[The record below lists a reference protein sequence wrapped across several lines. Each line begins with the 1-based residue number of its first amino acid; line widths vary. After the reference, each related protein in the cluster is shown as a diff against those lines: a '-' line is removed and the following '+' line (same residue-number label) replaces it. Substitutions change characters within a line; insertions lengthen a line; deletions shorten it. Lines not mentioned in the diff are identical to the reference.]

1 MAATQIANAVSRPAD
16 LFTIAAL
23 LHPPARAPEFQ
34 AELAAFC
41 ELARI
46 TAEDP
51 RAALRQFLQTAI
63 RLCNAGTAG
72 LSLLRPN
79 GAGPPIVHWEAVS
92 GTLASQEGTDSLRDF
107 SPCGLCLDAGVT
119 IIVSRPERVFVYLR
133 AAQPA
138 IVEDLIVPLY
148 DHARRAL
155 GTFWIARHDALSRFS
170 SDDARIMEQLA
181 IQVVLALK
189 LLEQAEEHRHALALL
204 DSYAMGQRTSKH
216 DLSEEHGRR
225 ERAEGSEFA
234 VRQTLVFKEAA
245 VVEAHHR
252 VKNTLQIAASLLSLQ
267 SRATASAEVRAALD
281 ESHRRLH
288 LLAKVH
294 ELLYRNI
301 DSTQEIHMPHLLR
314 VMGDALRQS
323 FAERSAF
330 VRLQMTSQ
338 QIMLPPGEAI
348 PLALLVNEAITNA
361 YKHAFPN
368 NACGEITVDLS
379 CAPQKSLVLRIADSG
394 IGMRPG
400 RAENGLGLKLIRRF
414 AAQLHGALVFN
425 NPLDVSGTALTLT
438 MHRSAVPGLREQPQD
453 GIEPGNRRSHSRLTT
468 P

>member
-1 MAATQIANAVSRPAD
+1 
-16 LFTIAAL
+16 
-23 LHPPARAPEFQ
+23 
-34 AELAAFC
+34 
-41 ELARI
+41 
-46 TAEDP
+46 
-51 RAALRQFLQTAI
+51 
-63 RLCNAGTAG
+63 
-72 LSLLRPN
+72 
-79 GAGPPIVHWEAVS
+79 
-92 GTLASQEGTDSLRDF
+92 
-107 SPCGLCLDAGVT
+107 
-119 IIVSRPERVFVYLR
+119 
-133 AAQPA
+133 
-138 IVEDLIVPLY
+138 
-148 DHARRAL
+148 
-155 GTFWIARHDALSRFS
+155 
-170 SDDARIMEQLA
+170 
-181 IQVVLALK
+181 
-189 LLEQAEEHRHALALL
+189 
-204 DSYAMGQRTSKH
+204 
-216 DLSEEHGRR
+216 
-225 ERAEGSEFA
+225 
-234 VRQTLVFKEAA
+234 
-245 VVEAHHR
+245 
-252 VKNTLQIAASLLSLQ
+252 
-267 SRATASAEVRAALD
+267 
-281 ESHRRLH
+281 
-288 LLAKVH
+288 
-294 ELLYRNI
+294 
-301 DSTQEIHMPHLLR
+301 MPHLLR